1 MRPNPIIKGIV
12 ELLVFGATL
21 VLLLTLVIFLNVE

>member
-1 MRPNPIIKGIV
+1 MRPNPLIKGIV

-21 VLLLTLVIFLNVE
+21 ALLLTLVVLLNVE

>member
-12 ELLVFGATL
+12 ELMVFGATL
-21 VLLLTLVIFLNVE
+21 ALLLTLVIFLNVE

>member
-12 ELLVFGATL
+12 ELFVFGATL
-21 VLLLTLVIFLNVE
+21 ALLLTLVILLNVE

>member
-1 MRPNPIIKGIV
+1 MRPSTLIKGIA

-21 VLLLTLVIFLNVE
+21 ALLLTLVILINVE

>member
-12 ELLVFGATL
+12 ELFVFGATL
-21 VLLLTLVIFLNVE
+21 TLLLTLVIFLNVE